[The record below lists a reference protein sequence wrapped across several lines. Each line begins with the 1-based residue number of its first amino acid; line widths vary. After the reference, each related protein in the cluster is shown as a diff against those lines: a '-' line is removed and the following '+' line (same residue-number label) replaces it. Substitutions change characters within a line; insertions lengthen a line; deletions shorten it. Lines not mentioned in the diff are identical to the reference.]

1 VPVEKEPQQHEFLN
15 RLRKTGVRVSVYLTT
30 GERLDGQIRS
40 FDVYSVSL
48 NCPEPRLIVKTSIAS
63 VQPYDKAAK
72 KPRAPL
78 VQTIAATPAKPPV
91 IQRKIR
97 RLPSE
102 KT

>member
-1 VPVEKEPQQHEFLN
+1 MEKEPQQHEFLN
-15 RLRKTGVRVSVYLTT
+15 QLRKSGARVSIYLTT

-63 VQPYDKAAK
+63 VQPYDKAAPK
-72 KPRAPL
+72 RARSPL
-78 VQTIAATPAKPPV
+78 VQKVAADPAKV
-91 IQRKIR
+91 TIIQRKVR